1 MTSNLKQIE
10 YIYIYIFQMSHWNA
24 TMCSR
29 VLHFSIKFDHV
40 SNFVLI
46 QMYTFSKKGKQDREA
61 QYSL

>member
-1 MTSNLKQIE
+1 
-10 YIYIYIFQMSHWNA
+10 MSHWNA
-24 TMCSR
+24 TMCFR
-29 VLHFSIKFDHV
+29 VLHFSIKFDYV